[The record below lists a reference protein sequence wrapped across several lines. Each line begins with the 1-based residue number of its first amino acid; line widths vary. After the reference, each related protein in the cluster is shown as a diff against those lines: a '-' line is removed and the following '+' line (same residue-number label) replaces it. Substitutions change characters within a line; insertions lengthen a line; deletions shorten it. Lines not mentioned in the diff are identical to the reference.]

1 MDVNRR
7 TFLLA
12 GATAAVGAL
21 ALPKD
26 ELALRPL
33 ENGSAVKAEP
43 FYGDIQPGIATAQQ
57 EHAQW
62 TAFDISR
69 SEISS
74 LQRLLRVWSTD
85 AGLLMQAKPAM
96 GDAEGELAQASTGLT
111 ITFGF
116 GYSLFQKLSKQ
127 QKWPFSI
134 NEIPTFPIDKLQT
147 EFSDGDLIVQVC
159 GDDRVRVHHA
169 TRELIRDARPFASM
183 KWQQAGFL
191 SGSELRQGQTPR
203 NLFGQKDGTAN
214 FPANSLAFQSTV
226 FAGPIA
232 HATSMVI
239 RRIRMD
245 LDNWEKLIPDHK
257 EKVIGR
263 SLSTGAPLSGGDEF
277 TNANFSARKG
287 TQFAIPVDAH
297 MRRAHETKSFL
308 HRRGYNYQVE
318 RPEGTESGLM
328 FVSFQSEPVT
338 FVKIQKALSN
348 LDALNTW
355 TTPIGSGLYFV
366 PPGCREGGWVGE
378 GVI

>member
-1 MDVNRR
+1 
-7 TFLLA
+7 
-12 GATAAVGAL
+12 
-21 ALPKD
+21 
-26 ELALRPL
+26 
-33 ENGSAVKAEP
+33 
-43 FYGDIQPGIATAQQ
+43 
-57 EHAQW
+57 
-62 TAFDISR
+62 
-69 SEISS
+69 
-74 LQRLLRVWSTD
+74 
-85 AGLLMQAKPAM
+85 
-96 GDAEGELAQASTGLT
+96 
-111 ITFGF
+111 
-116 GYSLFQKLSKQ
+116 
-127 QKWPFSI
+127 
-134 NEIPTFPIDKLQT
+134 
-147 EFSDGDLIVQVC
+147 
-159 GDDRVRVHHA
+159 
-169 TRELIRDARPFASM
+169 
-183 KWQQAGFL
+183 
-191 SGSELRQGQTPR
+191 
-203 NLFGQKDGTAN
+203 
-214 FPANSLAFQSTV
+214 
-226 FAGPIA
+226 
-232 HATSMVI
+232 MVV

-328 FVSFQSEPVT
+328 FVSFQSDPAT
-338 FVKIQKALSN
+338 FVKIQKALSH